1 VHPNVPV
8 PDVRG
13 LVTLDTRCL
22 LIAGFGFLPEKDGIK
37 VFNVNPARV
46 IPALGQIR

>member
-1 VHPNVPV
+1 VYPNVPV
-8 PDVRG
+8 LDVHG

-22 LIAGFGFLPEKDGIK
+22 FLAGFGFLPEEDGIK

-46 IPALGQIR
+46 IPALGTIG